1 MEQPVRESHRDFL
14 DAKAFERFKDYSLKV
29 DTDALGR
36 ITFEH
41 APREDHAHLDIGC
54 GPGTFTKDFL
64 LPCSEPCARLV
75 AIDNSPLM
83 IEFAMENFNDEKLAY
98 EVFDFG
104 RMEAGELVKKHGH
117 FDRVYSFL
125 CFHLVKDQWKCF
137 RDIATLLTPKHG
149 ECVVAFFMSFPLA
162 DAWLQVHSMNR
173 WSDLIPDPRP
183 LFSGQLRYNFNGSPD
198 KMECE
203 VREMVRA
210 SGLTCVACHVYETE
224 WAFPNAETYVGVK
237 KDRVA
242 ELKTP
247 LLRHLQYPTAKL
259 ETLIRLLDNGTPKVS
274 KINDIKDDVE
284 YSCHDPHL
292 EENGFPYDDLD
303 LRDIA
308 GHCDEGRRVR
318 RCRARGKGHCGRS
331 HH

>member
-83 IEFAMENFNDEKLAY
+83 IKFAMENFNDDKLAY

-104 RMEAGELVKKHGH
+104 RMEAGELVKKHGL

-224 WAFPNAETYVGVK
+224 WAFPNAETYVEAIFDSFGFPVPESDLGACK
-237 KDRVA
+237 ADWSRALQGYSTEKQSGCHLKMLTCCVHA
-242 ELKTP
+242 KTP
-247 LLRHLQYPTAKL
+247 
-259 ETLIRLLDNGTPKVS
+259 D
-274 KINDIKDDVE
+274 
-284 YSCHDPHL
+284 C
-292 EENGFPYDDLD
+292 
-303 LRDIA
+303 
-308 GHCDEGRRVR
+308 
-318 RCRARGKGHCGRS
+318 
-331 HH
+331 